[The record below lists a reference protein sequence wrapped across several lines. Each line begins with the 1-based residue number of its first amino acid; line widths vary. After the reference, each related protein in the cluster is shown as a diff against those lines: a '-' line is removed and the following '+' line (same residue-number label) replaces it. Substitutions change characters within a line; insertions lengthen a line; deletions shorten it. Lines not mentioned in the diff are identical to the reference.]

1 MQKNGK
7 SLWQNFDAIC
17 ETSIRIGPDQSDLI
31 QPVHGISLA
40 LIFLPS
46 IFLPTLPLS
55 ILSNKLKID
64 IVGGTPSFCTACDR
78 RLDLAEKSKAEKW
91 KKSLAEL

>member
-1 MQKNGK
+1 MP
-7 SLWQNFDAIC
+7 SVRTW
-17 ETSIRIGPDQSDLI
+17 IRIGPDQSDLI
-31 QPVHGISLA
+31 QPVHEISLA

-64 IVGGTPSFCTACDR
+64 IVGGTPSF
-78 RLDLAEKSKAEKW
+78 
-91 KKSLAEL
+91 